1 MSERPVT
8 FTMPTEE
15 SAPATA
21 AAFFC
26 NLISGNGAQTNAQ
39 KYFPKIHQWQLRQ
52 TAFWIPA

>member
-1 MSERPVT
+1 
-8 FTMPTEE
+8 MPTEE

-26 NLISGNGAQTNAQ
+26 NLVWDNGAQMNAQ

-52 TAFWIPA
+52 TAFWISA